1 MSTTTTTST
10 FDAGALRRAFENH
23 DAAGL
28 AALYAHDAT
37 VELADAQNTP
47 SRPLRLEGR
56 EAIRAHLEDVLARE
70 MTHAVDVVAV
80 GEDAVGYSLRCAYP
94 DGTRVLCAATAQL
107 RDGRII
113 REIGVQAWDAGS

>member
-1 MSTTTTTST
+1 MSTTTTST

-28 AALYAHDAT
+28 LALYADDAT
-37 VELADAQNTP
+37 VEVADAQNTP

>member
-1 MSTTTTTST
+1 MSTTTTST

-28 AALYAHDAT
+28 LALYADDAT
-37 VELADAQNTP
+37 VEVADPQNTP

-113 REIGVQAWDAGS
+113 REVGVQAWDAGG

>member
-1 MSTTTTTST
+1 MSTTTPTSS
-10 FDAGALRRAFENH
+10 FDAGVLRRAFENH
-23 DAAGL
+23 DPAGL
-28 AALYAHDAT
+28 LALYADDAT
-37 VELADAQNTP
+37 IELADARNTP

-56 EAIRAHLEDVLARE
+56 EAIRAHLEDVLARD

-107 RDGRII
+107 RDGRIV
-113 REIGVQAWDAGS
+113 REVGVQVWDAGN

>member
-1 MSTTTTTST
+1 MSTTTTST

-28 AALYAHDAT
+28 AALYADDAT

-56 EAIRAHLEDVLARE
+56 EAIRTHLEDVLARE

>member
-1 MSTTTTTST
+1 MSTITTST

-28 AALYAHDAT
+28 VALYAADAT
-37 VELADAQNTP
+37 IEIADAQNTP

-70 MTHAVDVVAV
+70 MTHTVDIVAV
-80 GEDAVGYSLRCAYP
+80 GDDAVGYSLRCAYP
-94 DGTRVLCAATAQL
+94 DGTRVLCAASAQL

-113 REIGVQAWDAGS
+113 REVGVQAWDAGEA

>member
-1 MSTTTTTST
+1 MSTTTTST

-28 AALYAHDAT
+28 LALYADDAT
-37 VELADAQNTP
+37 VEVADAQNTP

-113 REIGVQAWDAGS
+113 REVGVQAWDAEV

>member
-1 MSTTTTTST
+1 MSTTTTST

-28 AALYAHDAT
+28 AALYADDAT